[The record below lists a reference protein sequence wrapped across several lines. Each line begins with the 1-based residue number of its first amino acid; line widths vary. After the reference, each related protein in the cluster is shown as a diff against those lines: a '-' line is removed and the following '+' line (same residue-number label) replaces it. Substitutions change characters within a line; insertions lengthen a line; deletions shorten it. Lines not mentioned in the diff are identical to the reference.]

1 MQNSDIIEDM
11 TILGLKIELIINQV
25 FNKNISEIEGI
36 VEETKQKINEKLK
49 SNDLKIGGLFKEGK
63 LMDLQ
68 NKIRSTLSSMSKEQS
83 KSLDSLGNC

>member
-1 MQNSDIIEDM
+1 MED
-11 TILGLKIELIINQV
+11 
-25 FNKNISEIEGI
+25 
-36 VEETKQKINEKLK
+36 TKQKINEKLK